1 MFFRVVAPLSFKFIL
16 YLYFHTDIKMP
27 YPLIGSMKMIPGKM
41 IKFRELLNQ
50 PFTLLDQV
58 RYRLIFIAFCTFFS
72 IFFVNVFVPFNIN
85 SWSQDSGWD
94 QLVRLSGFGIILGL
108 ILVIS
113 QFGIR
118 HITGI
123 KHYKIG
129 TFILW
134 LFGEFLCMT
143 VSFLFYQSSWD
154 LSISQFMDEI
164 PYSFKYTLLGI
175 LIPYSLSLLVISQII
190 NQTKISQLKIEAE
203 QAVLELGLMNFP
215 DEKGII
221 RFSIA
226 AEQLLYLES
235 ADNYVILFYRSG
247 NKPTKQIL
255 RNSMKNIEG
264 LFANSPL
271 KRCHRS
277 YMVNLHQ
284 IEFVDYEKTKCRVKL
299 SGIENLIPVS
309 RKFYPEIKP
318 YVS

>member
-1 MFFRVVAPLSFKFIL
+1 MVTR
-16 YLYFHTDIKMP
+16 
-27 YPLIGSMKMIPGKM
+27 GKM
-41 IKFRELLNQ
+41 KYKELLNQ
-50 PFTLLDQV
+50 PFTLLDQIQH
-58 RYRLIFIAFCTFFS
+58 RWLLIIFCTVFG

-85 SWSQDSGWD
+85 SWSNDSGLD
-94 QLVRLSGFGIILGL
+94 QLARLSGFGIIAGL

-118 HITGI
+118 RIAGI
-123 KHYKIG
+123 KHFTLG
-129 TFILW
+129 TFTLW
-134 LFGEFLCMT
+134 LAGELFLMA

-154 LSISQFMDEI
+154 ISINQFVNEI
-164 PYSFKYTLLGI
+164 PDSFKYTLLSI
-175 LIPYSLSLLVISQII
+175 LIPYSLSLLFISQII
-190 NQTKISQLKIEAE
+190 HQTKISQLKIKAD
-203 QAVLELGLMNFP
+203 QAVFESGLMNFP

-235 ADNYVILFYRSG
+235 ADNYVILFYMSG

-264 LFANSPL
+264 LFENSPL

-277 YMVNLHQ
+277 FMVNLHQ
-284 IEFVDYEKTKCRVKL
+284 IEFVDYEKAKCRLKL
-299 SGIENLIPVS
+299 SGIDNFIPVS

-318 YVS
+318 YINV